1 MPSAMDNVRR
11 NVGLGRVSARTGPG
25 IVGVRHADTGA
36 RGSAMTAA
44 ESAHKPRIVVGVDGS
59 PPSQAAFRWA
69 VRQARLTG
77 GEIQAVTAW
86 HLPVAYGYP
95 MPVAPLTDAMDIARR
110 VLETATDEIEQEPG
124 EPVPITGRVAEGN
137 AARVLLDASQDADL
151 LVVGNRGHGGFVE
164 ALLGSTGQHLVEHA
178 TCPVVV
184 IRREDKD
191 QSDRNVVA
199 GG

>member
-1 MPSAMDNVRR
+1 MA
-11 NVGLGRVSARTGPG
+11 
-25 IVGVRHADTGA
+25 
-36 RGSAMTAA
+36 AA
-44 ESAHKPRIVVGVDGS
+44 EGAGGPRIVVGVDGS

-77 GEIQAVTAW
+77 AEVVAVTAW

-110 VLETATDEIEQEPG
+110 VLDTATDEIEQEPG
-124 EPVPITGRVAEGN
+124 EPVHITGMVLEGN
-137 AARVLLDASQDADL
+137 AARVLLDASQDAEL

-184 IRREDKD
+184 IRGEDKD
-191 QSDRNVVA
+191 PSERNGA
-199 GG
+199 ATG

>member
-1 MPSAMDNVRR
+1 MV
-11 NVGLGRVSARTGPG
+11 
-25 IVGVRHADTGA
+25 
-36 RGSAMTAA
+36 AA
-44 ESAHKPRIVVGVDGS
+44 ESAGRPRIVVGVDGS

-69 VRQARLTG
+69 VGQARLTG
-77 GEIQAVTAW
+77 GEVLAVTAW

-95 MPVAPLTDAMDIARR
+95 MPVAPLTDAMHIAKR
-110 VLETATDEIEQEPG
+110 VLETATDEILQEPG
-124 EPVPITGRVAEGN
+124 EPVQITGTVLEGN

-184 IRREDKD
+184 IRGENKD
-191 QSDRNVVA
+191 HSDRNGDAA
-199 GG
+199 G